1 MRDRCYGL
9 LTAAFLGACGGG
21 ETPDAPPIAP
31 VEDIEAAPSPATP
44 ALWKLSD
51 EAHPGL
57 TNPSKALKT
66 APTVF
71 KAKLETTQGDV
82 VVEIHRAW
90 SPAGADRFYNLVEIG
105 FFEDVAFFRAVDTFM
120 VQFGISGYPEVAA
133 VWRQENIRDEPVKQS
148 NSRGR
153 LSFAQT
159 ETSHSRTTQ
168 MFITL
173 NDNAFLDEMGFAP
186 FGEVVEGMEVIDALY
201 TGYGEVAPA
210 GQGPNPSKVQMVGNA
225 YLKRD
230 FPNLDY
236 IKRAILLPK

>member
-1 MRDRCYGL
+1 
-9 LTAAFLGACGGG
+9 
-21 ETPDAPPIAP
+21 
-31 VEDIEAAPSPATP
+31 
-44 ALWKLSD
+44 
-51 EAHPGL
+51 
-57 TNPSKALKT
+57 
-66 APTVF
+66 
-71 KAKLETTQGDV
+71 
-82 VVEIHRAW
+82 
-90 SPAGADRFYNLVEIG
+90 
-105 FFEDVAFFRAVDTFM
+105 
-120 VQFGISGYPEVAA
+120 
-133 VWRQENIRDEPVKQS
+133 
-148 NSRGR
+148 
-153 LSFAQT
+153 
-159 ETSHSRTTQ
+159 